1 MVVWMPKKYT
11 IYLVWKSSSIHY
23 AAFAIV
29 GACQK
34 ISLEIFFGACG
45 SLRLVVFVGGLS
57 YGV

>member
-1 MVVWMPKKYT
+1 MPKKYT
-11 IYLVWKSSSIHY
+11 IYLVWKSSSIRY

-57 YGV
+57 DGV